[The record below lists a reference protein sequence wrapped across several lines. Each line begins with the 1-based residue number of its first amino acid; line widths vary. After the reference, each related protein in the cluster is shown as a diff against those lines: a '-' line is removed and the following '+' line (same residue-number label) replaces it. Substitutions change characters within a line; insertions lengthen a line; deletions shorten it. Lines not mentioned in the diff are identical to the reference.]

1 MIIPPDKAWEIVS
14 SAGKAY
20 LRECPC
26 RVLAQNCP
34 RDTWEVCLL
43 FENASQEE
51 LRGTRPISTAEAL
64 SILETAAGRR
74 AIHNLFYTHHGQKV
88 TEICSCCTCCCR
100 PLRRMKAEG
109 NYSTQLR
116 SEYVAVT
123 DPELCIGCGSCE
135 ESCFFAARWAE
146 DGTLHLTEE
155 QCFGCGRCIESCTE
169 GAIQLERKIGRGIEI
184 PTAYKKSAY
193 CWHPKQHIITFCL

>member
-1 MIIPPDKAWEIVS
+1 MCESNDTERIIIPPTKAWEIVS
-14 SAGKAY
+14 QADKAY

-43 FENASQEE
+43 FESASQEE
-51 LRGTRPISTAEAL
+51 LQGARPISTAEAL
-64 SILETAAGRR
+64 SILETAADRR

-100 PLRRMKAEG
+100 PLRRIKAEG
-109 NYSTQLR
+109 NYSAQLR

-123 DPELCIGCGSCE
+123 DPALCTDCGSCE
-135 ESCFFAARWAE
+135 ESCFFEARWIK
-146 DGTLHLTEE
+146 DGTLQLITE
-155 QCFGCGRCIESCTE
+155 QCFGCGRCMESCPE
-169 GAIQLERKIGRGIEI
+169 GAIRLEREAGHGIEI
-184 PTAYKKSAY
+184 PA
-193 CWHPKQHIITFCL
+193 CV